1 MRGVHILRLFLLS
14 LALPVITLTP
24 AQAEDTPPLTTLIGA
39 GIWSRPAY
47 TGADSNRTSLIP
59 ELRYYGKPW
68 FVRTTFGMLE
78 GGARYQALSG
88 FTLGGQLAYEGG
100 RDQTESEFLAAH
112 NLPTLNPS
120 LSWGIHAELVKK
132 LGPMPLAALLRYRQD
147 MDNNRGAQ
155 TDLRLEAGI
164 FSGGGLN
171 AGIFAQSTRADK
183 KSSNYYYGI
192 STQQSAS
199 SGLSA
204 FDAQSGEMFSIYG
217 LFFSYDL
224 NPEWIVLGNIESR
237 QVRGA
242 VSDSPLVQQSSNR
255 YASLGL
261 AYQF

>member
-1 MRGVHILRLFLLS
+1 MLRISLLW
-14 LALPVITLTP
+14 LALLLTTLTS
-24 AQAEDTPPLTTLIGA
+24 AQAEDTPTVTTLIGA
-39 GIWSRPAY
+39 AIWSRPAY
-47 TGADSNRTSLIP
+47 NGADSNRTSLIP
-59 ELRYYGKPW
+59 ALRYYGQPW
-68 FVRTTFGMLE
+68 FVRTTFGVLE
-78 GGARYQALSG
+78 GGVRYQPLSG

-100 RDQTESEFLAAH
+100 RDKTESEFLAAH

-120 LSWGIHAELVKK
+120 LSLGFHAELVKK

-147 MDNNRGAQ
+147 IDNNRGAQ

-164 FSGGGLN
+164 FSGGGLK
-171 AGIFAQSTRADK
+171 AGIFAQSTLAEK

-204 FDAQSGEMFSIYG
+204 FDAQSGEMFSVYG

-224 NPEWIVLGNIESR
+224 NPEWVVLGNFESR
-237 QVRGA
+237 QVRAA
-242 VSDSPLVQQSSNR
+242 VSNSPLVQQSTNLS
-255 YASLGL
+255 ASLGL

>member
-1 MRGVHILRLFLLS
+1 MLRISILWFALLVTTFTS
-14 LALPVITLTP
+14 
-24 AQAEDTPPLTTLIGA
+24 AQAEDTPPITTLIGA

-59 ELRYYGKPW
+59 ELRYYGHPW
-68 FVRTTFGMLE
+68 FVRTTFGVLE
-78 GGARYQALSG
+78 GGVRYQALSG

-100 RDQTESEFLAAH
+100 RDQTESEFLATH

-132 LGPMPLAALLRYRQD
+132 LGPMPIAVLLRYRQD
-147 MDNNRGAQ
+147 MDNDRGAQ

-171 AGIFAQSTRADK
+171 AGIFAQSTWADK

-192 STQQSAS
+192 SMQQSAS

-204 FDAQSGEMFSIYG
+204 FDAQSGEMFNVFG

-224 NPEWIVLGNIESR
+224 NPEWVVLGNFESR

-242 VSDSPLVQQSSNR
+242 VNNSPLVQQSSNP
-255 YASLGL
+255 YLSLGL

>member
-1 MRGVHILRLFLLS
+1 MKPLFLPWF
-14 LALPVITLTP
+14 ALLVLTQP
-24 AQAEDTPPLTTLIGA
+24 SAQASEPPPVTTLIGA
-39 GIWSRPAY
+39 GVWSRPAY

-59 ELRYYGKPW
+59 ELRHYGHPW
-68 FVRTTFGMLE
+68 FVRTTFGVLE
-78 GGARYQALSG
+78 GGIRYQALSG
-88 FTLGGQLAYEGG
+88 FTLGAQLAYEGG
-100 RDQTESEFLAAH
+100 RDKTESEFLAAH

-120 LSWGIHAELVKK
+120 LSWGIHAEVVQK

-147 MDNNRGAQ
+147 IDDNRGAQ

-171 AGIFAQSTRADK
+171 AGIFVQSTLADK

-192 STQQSAS
+192 STQQSVS

-204 FDAQSGEMFSIYG
+204 FDAQSGEMFSAFG

-224 NPEWIVLGNIESR
+224 NPEWVVLGNVESR
-237 QVRGA
+237 QGRGA
-242 VSDSPLVQQSSNR
+242 VIDSPLVQQSANS
-255 YASLGL
+255 YLSLGL

>member
-1 MRGVHILRLFLLS
+1 MIRFILPW
-14 LALPVITLTP
+14 LALLVLTQP
-24 AQAEDTPPLTTLIGA
+24 AARAEDAPPVTTLIGA
-39 GIWSRPAY
+39 GVWSRPAY

-59 ELRYYGKPW
+59 ELRYYGQPW
-68 FVRTTFGMLE
+68 FVRTTFGVLE
-78 GGARYQALSG
+78 GGMRYQALSG
-88 FTLGGQLAYEGG
+88 FTLGAQLAYEGG
-100 RDQTESEFLAAH
+100 RDKTESEFLSAH

-120 LSWGIHAELVKK
+120 LSWGIHAELVQK

-147 MDNNRGAQ
+147 IEDNRGAQ

-171 AGIFAQSTRADK
+171 AGIFLQSTLADK

-192 STQQSAS
+192 STQQSTS

-204 FDAQSGEMFSIYG
+204 FDAQSGEMFNAFG

-224 NPEWIVLGNIESR
+224 NPKWVVLGNFESR

-242 VSDSPLVQQSSNR
+242 ISDSPLVQQSSNS
-255 YASLGL
+255 YLSLGL

>member
-1 MRGVHILRLFLLS
+1 MLRLSLL
-14 LALPVITLTP
+14 LPALLTTILTS
-24 AQAEDTPPLTTLIGA
+24 ARAEDMPPVTTLIGA
-39 GIWSRPAY
+39 GVWSRPAY

-59 ELRYYGKPW
+59 QLRYYGHPW

-78 GGARYQALSG
+78 GGIRYQALSG

-100 RDQTESEFLAAH
+100 RDKTESDFLAAH
-112 NLPTLNPS
+112 KLPTLNPS
-120 LSWGIHAELVKK
+120 LSLGFHAELVKK
-132 LGPMPLAALLRYRQD
+132 LGPMPFAALLRYRQD
-147 MDNNRGAQ
+147 IDDNRGAQ

-171 AGIFAQSTRADK
+171 AGIFLQSTLADK
-183 KSSNYYYGI
+183 KSNNYYYGI
-192 STQQSAS
+192 SSQQSVS

-204 FDAQSGEMFSIYG
+204 FDAQSGEMFSVFG

-224 NPEWIVLGNIESR
+224 NPEWVVLGNFESR

-242 VSDSPLVQQSSNR
+242 VSDSPLVQQSTNP
-255 YASLGL
+255 YLSLGL

>member
-1 MRGVHILRLFLLS
+1 MLRLSLLL
-14 LALPVITLTP
+14 LALPITILTS
-24 AQAEDTPPLTTLIGA
+24 AQAEDMPPVSTLIGA
-39 GIWSRPAY
+39 GVWSRPAY
-47 TGADSNRTSLIP
+47 TGADSNHTSLIP
-59 ELRYYGKPW
+59 ELRYYGQPW
-68 FVRTTFGMLE
+68 FVRTTFGVLE
-78 GGARYQALSG
+78 GGVRYQALSG

-100 RDQTESEFLAAH
+100 RDQAESQLLTAH

-147 MDNNRGAQ
+147 IDNNRGAQ

-171 AGIFAQSTRADK
+171 AGIFAQTTLANK
-183 KSSNYYYGI
+183 ASSNYYYGI
-192 STQQSAS
+192 STQQTAS

-204 FDAQSGEMFSIYG
+204 FDAQSGEMFNVFG

-224 NPEWIVLGNIESR
+224 NPEWVVLGNFESR

-242 VSDSPLVQQSSNR
+242 VSNSPLVQQNTNR

>member
-1 MRGVHILRLFLLS
+1 MIRFILPLFTLL
-14 LALPVITLTP
+14 TLT
-24 AQAEDTPPLTTLIGA
+24 QAAARAEESPPVSTFIGA

-47 TGADSNRTSLIP
+47 TGADSNRTTPIP
-59 ELRYYGKPW
+59 ELRYYGQPW
-68 FVRTTFGMLE
+68 FVRTTFGVLE
-78 GGARYQALSG
+78 GGMRYQVLSG
-88 FTLGGQLAYEGG
+88 LTLGAQLAYEGN
-100 RDQTESEFLAAH
+100 RVSSESEFLTAR

-120 LSWGIHAELVKK
+120 LSLGFHAELVKK
-132 LGPMPLAALLRYRQD
+132 LGPMPVAALLRYRQD
-147 MDNNRGAQ
+147 IDNNRGAQ

-171 AGIFAQSTRADK
+171 AGIFYQSTLADK

-192 STQQSAS
+192 STQQSVS

-204 FDAQSGEMFSIYG
+204 FDAQSGEMFSAHG

-224 NPEWIVLGNIESR
+224 NSEWIVLGNIETR

-242 VSDSPLVQQSSNR
+242 VSDSPLVQQSSNS
-255 YASLGL
+255 YLSLGL